1 MGLFQL
7 GQDDED
13 EDEKRSRAISA
24 LSAIAKEARG
34 EMPPVDMDLRED
46 PEVREQQAWAKSR
59 EDLTALGADNSPVPH
74 EIDPGDSMSPE
85 SFEFAARHPSQ
96 KQPNTSY
103 MDQLKL
109 DDQLQLDRSPEDTTP
124 GASMMREQADKA
136 GIFEADDKPDALRGL
151 TGKEPP
157 AVLEVKVEKPA
168 PVDEGPIDALRGL
181 TGNAP
186 PGMPKPHTTEGTGRQ
201 FDQPRAQ
208 AQAQARDDDDRPELS
223 ALAVITDVLTNGG
236 RGLAGITRNLAGQ
249 QQQYKGEQR
258 QKMLDQQ
265 ASDYKQAQIRR
276 LDATAGVNAKDKDWQ
291 QWKDTDASQRD
302 YEQMRLRENQLGQ
315 GDRRVNLAEDR
326 AAQLQDPES
335 ALKRTEVTQ
344 AERKAAAGVQGREN
358 QKHSMIGQTAGD
370 ARTLVTARTDA
381 NLDEKHLHATETAG
395 DAGDRAGA
403 VSDATQPNKLQV
415 KATPSPT
422 EQRAQQN
429 EDLARTPIPGV
440 EIEDQDAWNALNP
453 THTERAKTAT
463 YVKGAQTSLDAV
475 NRMIQLREKTGPW
488 SIPEADAY
496 EMRNLQKQ
504 VIGGATVAGNSGVL
518 NGSEFPR
525 YAADTPDGSMSAS
538 DFADVGI
545 GGLTGKHRDTVMEKL
560 IATRAAMESAFN
572 SGLSIGGARLSGS
585 KPKQAAPA
593 QGKRKPFLY
602 DDATDDGFGK
612 WTVK

>member
-7 GQDDED
+7 GQDEDD

-34 EMPPVDMDLRED
+34 EMPPVDMDLRAD

-59 EDLTALGADNSPVPH
+59 EDLTDLGADNSPVPH
-74 EIDPGDSMSPE
+74 EIDPSDSMSPE

-124 GASMMREQADKA
+124 AASMMREQADKA
-136 GIFEADDKPDALRGL
+136 RIFEEDDKPDALRGL

-157 AVLEVKVEKPA
+157 AVLEVKVEKPVV
-168 PVDEGPIDALRGL
+168 VDEGPIDALRGL

-186 PGMPKPHTTEGTGRQ
+186 PSMPKPHTTEGTGRQ
-201 FDQPRAQ
+201 FDQPRTQGPTQ
-208 AQAQARDDDDRPELS
+208 ADDDRPELS

-344 AERKAAAGVQGREN
+344 AERKAAAGVEGREN
-358 QKHSMIGQTAGD
+358 QKHEMIGQTAGD
-370 ARTLVTARTDA
+370 ARTLVAARTDA
-381 NLDEKHLHATETAG
+381 NLDEKHLHAAETTG
-395 DAGDRAGA
+395 DA
-403 VSDATQPNKLQV
+403 ATRSASV
-415 KATPSPT
+415 TTARDTAHAESPT
-422 EQRAQQN
+422 V
-429 EDLARTPIPGV
+429 LADEADKFAKETDKDIQTARQIDKLDRLLQGYPDGKLPGV
-440 EIEDQDAWNALNP
+440 GIYEGSGVAKGVRALS
-453 THTERAKTAT
+453 AAAGS
-463 YVKGAQTSLDAV
+463 KGAQREQEVALDVENGRSQMSDLLQRTRSGAAGPVSEKATYDLQTGSSPHATEAEFRAGIRAMREITRGSLAVHGAGKERAAARVLDAAGLSHWGV
-475 NRMIQLREKTGPW
+475 QKP
-488 SIPEADAY
+488 ADA
-496 EMRNLQKQ
+496 
-504 VIGGATVAGNSGVL
+504 
-518 NGSEFPR
+518 
-525 YAADTPDGSMSAS
+525 
-538 DFADVGI
+538 
-545 GGLTGKHRDTVMEKL
+545 
-560 IATRAAMESAFN
+560 
-572 SGLSIGGARLSGS
+572 
-585 KPKQAAPA
+585 PA
-593 QGKRKPFLY
+593 KRKPFLY